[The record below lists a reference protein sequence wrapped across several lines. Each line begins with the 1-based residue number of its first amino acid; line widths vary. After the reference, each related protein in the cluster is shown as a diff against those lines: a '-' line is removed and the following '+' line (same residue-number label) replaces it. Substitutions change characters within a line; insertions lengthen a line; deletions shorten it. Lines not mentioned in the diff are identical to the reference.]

1 MLSDFALGFC
11 SASLSPALLSPHT
24 PAGAF
29 WIAFP
34 ILWGFFCFFFF
45 FFFGEPFN
53 FSVTYIEN
61 NVCIELNYES

>member
-1 MLSDFALGFC
+1 MLFDFALRFC
-11 SASLSPALLSPHT
+11 SASLSPALLSP
-24 PAGAF
+24 PPPPGAF

-34 ILWGFFCFFFF
+34 ILF

-61 NVCIELNYES
+61 NVFIELNYES